1 MLLAPVRAT
10 GDGHAGT
17 VHCSRA
23 AACVKPSY
31 RHALEAVYRIPVFPV
46 AIYLHG
52 GKTGITSEEYVEHVY
67 DYEIQRFRFQTV
79 QLARLDVEE
88 YRKGVGP
95 VGAAL
100 GALMDSSRTRERA
113 ELKAS
118 LLLQVIESGFD
129 EARQLLLANLI
140 ETYLELSPYERKRYR
155 KVVARKEYR
164 KVQDV
169 DQTWMDKLLSQ
180 GEKKG
185 REAGRQVGH
194 EVGRQEG
201 REEGL
206 RVGVMEG
213 KRRTLLALMD
223 RKFGALSET
232 VAARVRSV
240 ESADELDGLLDLIL
254 TAENLG
260 DMKLDL

>member
-1 MLLAPVRAT
+1 MITRFSGFA
-10 GDGHAGT
+10 
-17 VHCSRA
+17 SRPF
-23 AACVKPSY
+23 K
-31 RHALEAVYRIPVFPV
+31 
-46 AIYLHG
+46 
-52 GKTGITSEEYVEHVY
+52 
-67 DYEIQRFRFQTV
+67 
-79 QLARLDVEE
+79 LARLDVEE

-140 ETYLELSPYERKRYR
+140 ETYLELSPDERKRYR
-155 KVVARKEYR
+155 KMVARKEYR

-194 EVGRQEG
+194 EVGRQELEVRIVKQHHWRTHLSAFESFVAVYSPSNPTRDARRG
-201 REEGL
+201 ALRALRLRISNRLSPSVQTDPSHHRLNDSLDVGHEPHRSHQSESPNPCVRK
-206 RVGVMEG
+206 RVGEQRCG
-213 KRRTLLALMD
+213 GKKRRPLRDNIIDD
-223 RKFGALSET
+223 RN
-232 VAARVRSV
+232 VAGI
-240 ESADELDGLLDLIL
+240 D
-254 TAENLG
+254 
-260 DMKLDL
+260 